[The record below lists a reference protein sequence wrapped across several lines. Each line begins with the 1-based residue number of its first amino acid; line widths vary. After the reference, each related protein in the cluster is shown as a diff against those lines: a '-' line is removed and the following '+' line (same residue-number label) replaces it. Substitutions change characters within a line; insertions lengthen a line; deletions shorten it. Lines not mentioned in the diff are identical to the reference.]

1 MKKALKSISAR
12 NLKQH
17 LMATISKEL
26 GYVYFTS
33 TGDVYAK
40 LKDAEKHQAEI
51 NYTRESKQMIERRL
65 LMSEENILAENILKI
80 LNENGWGVYYKSNP
94 IHILGI
100 KGGEPPIFTVN
111 AVGDDILTDAINGN
125 NKGDNKWHS
134 ETGLKQ

>member
-1 MKKALKSISAR
+1 
-12 NLKQH
+12 
-17 LMATISKEL
+17 MATISKEL

-51 NYTRESKQMIERRL
+51 NYTRESRQMIERRL
-65 LMSEENILAENILKI
+65 LMNAENLIKI

-94 IHILGI
+94 IHILSM

-111 AVGDDILTDAINGN
+111 AVGDDILTDALNCN
-125 NKGDNKWHS
+125 DKGDDKWDS